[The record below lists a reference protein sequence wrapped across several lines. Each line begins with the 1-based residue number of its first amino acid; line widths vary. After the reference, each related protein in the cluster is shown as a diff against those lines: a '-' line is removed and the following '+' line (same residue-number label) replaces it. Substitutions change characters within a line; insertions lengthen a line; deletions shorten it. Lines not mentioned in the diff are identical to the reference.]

1 MSKYDICGNP
11 AVRHDFILL
20 FDVTDG
26 NPNGDPDSGNMPR
39 IDPETMQGLVTDV
52 CLKRKIRNYVDVVKS
67 DAEGYSIFIREKAV
81 LNTLISGAYDE
92 LGIDLSTKPINKKDG
107 KERTAKGKAQGSE
120 VESARQLLC
129 KKNFDVRM
137 FGAVLMTGAN
147 AGQVRGPAQLTFA
160 RSVDP
165 IVLLSVQFSRKNK
178 VTPSDPLGT
187 SRIFHQWGGIS
198 FLMFSPTS
206 KTI

>member
-1 MSKYDICGNP
+1 
-11 AVRHDFILL
+11 
-20 FDVTDG
+20 
-26 NPNGDPDSGNMPR
+26 
-39 IDPETMQGLVTDV
+39 
-52 CLKRKIRNYVDVVKS
+52 
-67 DAEGYSIFIREKAV
+67 
-81 LNTLISGAYDE
+81 
-92 LGIDLSTKPINKKDG
+92 
-107 KERTAKGKAQGSE
+107 
-120 VESARQLLC
+120 
-129 KKNFDVRM
+129 
-137 FGAVLMTGAN
+137 MTGAN